1 MLYNLAIR
9 SPVSLVTKPIR
20 LATIDIF
27 FSFFNV
33 ISPNEKMFYIFTP
46 YISPAWQ
53 ENTIWRWLTLILY
66 LYLSKFAN
74 CTCHIMYIITVGKES
89 EESHFH
95 SKANTLPIKTTIL
108 GVKLHTTLF
117 KTKIPGTRILNRKSS
132 FVEQLLMNNKR
143 KWEGK

>member
-1 MLYNLAIR
+1 
-9 SPVSLVTKPIR
+9 
-20 LATIDIF
+20 
-27 FSFFNV
+27 
-33 ISPNEKMFYIFTP
+33 
-46 YISPAWQ
+46 
-53 ENTIWRWLTLILY
+53 
-66 LYLSKFAN
+66 
-74 CTCHIMYIITVGKES
+74 MYIITVGKES